1 MLESEGDLE
10 GAAAAAREATEK
22 EPTNWR
28 TWLVL
33 ARIEAEAGN
42 VNEAIEAYE
51 HAHALNPLSD
61 FLR

>member
-1 MLESEGDLE
+1 M
-10 GAAAAAREATEK
+10 
-22 EPTNWR
+22 
-28 TWLVL
+28 L

-51 HAHALNPLSD
+51 RAHALNPLSD